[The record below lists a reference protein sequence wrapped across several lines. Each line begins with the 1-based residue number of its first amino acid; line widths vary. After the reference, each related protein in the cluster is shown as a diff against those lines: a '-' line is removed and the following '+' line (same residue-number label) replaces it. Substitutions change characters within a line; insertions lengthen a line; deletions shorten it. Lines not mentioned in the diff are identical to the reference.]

1 MAYVLPFANI
11 PFGNNISP
19 VSDNWSKGHFIDL
32 MGHRRGSSSAMA
44 LVNFQ
49 IKMKES
55 NDFQETLRELPEL
68 HQKTEDFIRDME
80 IHYDL
85 KDTFFDYLVEE
96 DRKDRYKLMNAFY
109 DELLQIR
116 MIEHYNDYKQLI
128 DYIIGISDMIR
139 KFESM
144 VENFYSMSI
153 DYIRIGINTAA
164 GMLKSIIKDIK
175 KNPSSHNREF
185 INQLYTLS
193 MNIDVNLQEFA
204 KLAGR
209 LSSEVLDIVCE
220 IFDNE

>member
-1 MAYVLPFANI
+1 MACVLPFANI

-19 VSDNWSKGHFIDL
+19 VLDSWSKEHFIDL

-49 IKMKES
+49 IKMNES
-55 NDFQETLRELPEL
+55 NDFQKTLRELPKL

-80 IHYDL
+80 MHDDL
-85 KDTFFDYLVEE
+85 KVTFFDYLVEE

-109 DELLQIR
+109 DELLKIR

-128 DYIIGISDMIR
+128 DYIIGISDIIR

-144 VENFYSMSI
+144 VEDLYSMSV
-153 DYIRIGINTAA
+153 DYICIGINTAA

-185 INQLYTLS
+185 INQIYTLS

-209 LSSEVLDIVCE
+209 LSSEVLDIICE
-220 IFDNE
+220 IFNNE